1 MNTLQKWVG
10 SVIEKILRSWP
21 MLRLSVSAHVRPQGR
36 VSSQWPGVPRGGIFI
51 DILAINRIWG
61 DWSWMTSIQQ
71 SSFHMIRRSSRS
83 RSVDR
88 PCASSACTP
97 AWRSLIHSVVLVA
110 PLACRRSSAWR
121 GRRALRS
128 VLVIREIGIS
138 AIEHPVKSVVLAQL

>member
-71 SSFHMIRRSSRS
+71 SSFHIIRRSSRS
-83 RSVDR
+83 CSVDR
-88 PCASSACTP
+88 PCASPASAP
-97 AWRSLIHSVVLVA
+97 AWRSLHHSAVLFV
-110 PLACRRSSAWR
+110 LTRRRSSARR
-121 GRRALRS
+121 GRSALRS
-128 VLVIREIGIS
+128 VLIIREIGIS